1 MFPHINQ
8 NSMLNLKFF
17 THLWSFPFKPIF
29 SNGSFVLKLGFYTMA
44 GLFAYML
51 MPFSI
56 SAIELTPFATSN
68 QSPLVQ
74 IHGLPSAEPAT
85 LTGAGRYAVRLSLD
99 AASNYISDDNA
110 VESLLLD
117 GETYRT
123 NLNLR
128 YGVNERFEIGFD
140 IPYISHT
147 GGCLDG
153 FIDNFHDIFNLSD
166 SGRSEAPRDRL
177 AYSYERNGI
186 PLVNLRDSA
195 HGLGD
200 LRLSAA
206 WKLDR
211 QTGSRPEAL
220 ALRLSLKL
228 PTGESDKLLGS
239 GSTDL
244 SLSLNGQREFTLE
257 NTRLAV
263 FASLGALGM
272 TKGDVLKKQR
282 RNLAVFGS
290 LGLGWAV
297 NEWLALKAQFDGHT
311 SMYKDSSFEGV
322 DSGSVQLVMGASFQV
337 SERTSVELGLSEDLW
352 VYTAPDAVFHL
363 ALRKSF

>member
-1 MFPHINQ
+1 
-8 NSMLNLKFF
+8 MLNLKLF
-17 THLWSFPFKPIF
+17 TYLCSFPFKPIF
-29 SNGSFVLKLGFYTMA
+29 SNGSVVLKLGFYTMA
-44 GLFAYML
+44 ALFTYML
-51 MPFSI
+51 MPFST
-56 SAIELTPFATSN
+56 SAIELTPFTTSN

-74 IHGLPSAEPAT
+74 IYGLPPAEPGT
-85 LTGAGRYAVRLSLD
+85 LAGAGRYAVQLSFD
-99 AASNYISDDNA
+99 AASNYVSDGNA
-110 VESLLLD
+110 VESVLLD

-147 GGCLDG
+147 GGRLDS
-153 FIDNFHDIFNLSD
+153 FIDNYHDILNLPD
-166 SGRSEAPRDRL
+166 GGRSEAPRDRMV
-177 AYSYERNGI
+177 YSYERNGI
-186 PLVNLRDSA
+186 PLVNLRDSS
-195 HGLGD
+195 HGIGD

-211 QTGSRPEAL
+211 QTGSQPEAL
-220 ALRLSLKL
+220 AFRLSLKL

-244 SLSLNGQREFTLE
+244 SLSMNGQWEFTLE

-272 TKGDVLKKQR
+272 TKGEVLKKQR

-311 SMYKDSSFEGV
+311 SMHKGSSFEGV
-322 DSGSVQLVMGASFQV
+322 DTGSVQLVMGASFQV
-337 SERTSVELGLSEDLW
+337 AERTCIELALSEDLW

-363 ALRKSF
+363 VLRKSF